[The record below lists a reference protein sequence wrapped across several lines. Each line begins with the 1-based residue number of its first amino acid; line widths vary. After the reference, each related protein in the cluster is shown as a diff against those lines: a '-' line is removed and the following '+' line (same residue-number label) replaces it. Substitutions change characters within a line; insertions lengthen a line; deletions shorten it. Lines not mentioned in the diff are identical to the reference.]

1 VHGQGLDSSKRLTG
15 SSSASE
21 NSRKRSIHVLHVRA
35 SHHATQCRSQLSSLW
50 LHGADVYCVRENVD
64 QILRRHLNVLGL
76 PAATALESPAVR
88 QAYLQSAREWHAGPG
103 KSAAEEKF
111 KGIQHAYHTLC
122 TYLRTKRLP
131 EDE

>member
-1 VHGQGLDSSKRLTG
+1 MR
-15 SSSASE
+15 
-21 NSRKRSIHVLHVRA
+21 IHA
-35 SHHATQCRSQLSSLW
+35 
-50 LHGADVYCVRENVD
+50 E

-76 PAATALESPAVR
+76 PAATALESPALR
-88 QAYLQSAREWHAGPG
+88 QAYLQSAREWHPDRHAGPG